1 MSAPRIS
8 PVNVRMDPNSKPKE
22 SMLSAVIK
30 KLGIKPIAP
39 IAKFNRSN
47 KINSLAVLSTGIN
60 CIDSFTGYIAPIV
73 CFFYGRLT
81 AFAKMFVNM

>member
-1 MSAPRIS
+1 MNAPIIS
-8 PVNVRMDPNSKPKE
+8 PVNVRMEPNNRPKE

-47 KINSLAVLSTGIN
+47 KINSI
-60 CIDSFTGYIAPIV
+60 
-73 CFFYGRLT
+73 
-81 AFAKMFVNM
+81 